1 MNCLYKVLKNA
12 RVTYEENPCY
22 LGGESTHEDVSVP
35 HKVITD
41 FHSREKDLEERIK
54 NAEAELELAKT
65 QLATEMKQKTIGVV
79 NTAKSA
85 CERLT
90 DESVKKG
97 FDEGMKVARK
107 RCDDLDAEIEKL
119 KKDVIDKCDK
129 HLEVIEDNIL
139 ELAFAM
145 ARKIIDIEL
154 EKNDEA
160 ILSALN
166 NVLTRFK
173 DEKNLSIEVSEDVAE
188 KLNTEKM
195 KAIYSVKINKELS
208 NEEIMLNSDYGM
220 IDASI
225 DSQFE
230 NLRNSLLEE
239 CKKL

>member
-12 RVTYEENPCY
+12 RVTIEENPCY
-22 LGGESTHEDVSVP
+22 LGGESTHEDISVP

-41 FHSREKDLEERIK
+41 FHTRERALDERIK
-54 NAEAELELAKT
+54 NAEAELEKT
-65 QLATEMKQKTIGVV
+65 RTELATEMKQKTIGVV
-79 NTAKSA
+79 NTAKAA
-85 CERLT
+85 CDRLT
-90 DESVKKG
+90 DESVRKG

-107 RCDDLDAEIEKL
+107 RCENLDSEIETL
-119 KKDVIDKCDK
+119 KSQVIDKCDK
-129 HLEVIEDNIL
+129 HLEVIENNIL
-139 ELAFAM
+139 ELAFVL

-160 ILSALN
+160 ILSALD

-188 KLNTEKM
+188 KLDAEKL
-195 KAIYSVKINKELS
+195 KAIYSVNVNKELS
-208 NEEIMLNSDYGM
+208 NEEILLNSNYGT